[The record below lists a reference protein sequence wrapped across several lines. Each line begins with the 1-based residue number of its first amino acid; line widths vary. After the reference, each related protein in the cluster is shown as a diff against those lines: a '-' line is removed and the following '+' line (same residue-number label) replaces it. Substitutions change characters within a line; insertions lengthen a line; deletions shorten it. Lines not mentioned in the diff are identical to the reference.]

1 MKRRVV
7 VTGIGCVTPIGISY
21 DEVKDAM
28 FSGRSGIRYY
38 ENIKANLGRV
48 EFDIDS
54 QIAPLDQ
61 TITDRISRFAWY
73 SYLKCKEDAGI
84 TKEDVDGIFFGVG
97 FCGSYTIENSFP
109 EYLNNGRSRPNT
121 LVNICPNSPA
131 CFIALKEDIHGPN
144 FTYNT
149 ACSSST
155 LALGEAYEKIV
166 RGDCD
171 GMIVGGTESSVND
184 YGITT
189 WHGMRAISS
198 KDEGP
203 KACRPFSKDRT
214 GVVVAEGCAVFFLE
228 ELEHAKARGAKIY
241 CEILGYGTSWGT
253 ESMTKPSIEGEMRAI
268 QKAYDKLNGR
278 KVTFIS
284 AHGTATPTGDMV
296 ELQAIKNVFGDEL
309 KDIPI
314 TSTKALHGHTLG
326 ASGIIES
333 MGCIAVLQEDKVIP
347 NWHLGEQDD
356 KVPEGTYLPREVVD
370 KKQDV
375 CLNNSFAFGGSN
387 VVLIMGKY
395 NESLS

>member
-1 MKRRVV
+1 
-7 VTGIGCVTPIGISY
+7 
-21 DEVKDAM
+21 
-28 FSGRSGIRYY
+28 
-38 ENIKANLGRV
+38 
-48 EFDIDS
+48 
-54 QIAPLDQ
+54 
-61 TITDRISRFAWY
+61 
-73 SYLKCKEDAGI
+73 
-84 TKEDVDGIFFGVG
+84 
-97 FCGSYTIENSFP
+97 
-109 EYLNNGRSRPNT
+109 
-121 LVNICPNSPA
+121 
-131 CFIALKEDIHGPN
+131 
-144 FTYNT
+144 
-149 ACSSST
+149 
-155 LALGEAYEKIV
+155 
-166 RGDCD
+166 
-171 GMIVGGTESSVND
+171 MIVGGTESSVND

-333 MGCIAVLQEDKVIP
+333 MGCIAVLQEDKIIP

-356 KVPEGTYLPREVVD
+356 KVPENTYLPREVVD

-395 NESLS
+395 NESLF

>member
-131 CFIALKEDIHGPN
+131 CFIALKEEI
-144 FTYNT
+144 
-149 ACSSST
+149 
-155 LALGEAYEKIV
+155 
-166 RGDCD
+166 
-171 GMIVGGTESSVND
+171 
-184 YGITT
+184 
-189 WHGMRAISS
+189 
-198 KDEGP
+198 
-203 KACRPFSKDRT
+203 
-214 GVVVAEGCAVFFLE
+214 
-228 ELEHAKARGAKIY
+228 AR
-241 CEILGYGTSWGT
+241 
-253 ESMTKPSIEGEMRAI
+253 
-268 QKAYDKLNGR
+268 
-278 KVTFIS
+278 
-284 AHGTATPTGDMV
+284 
-296 ELQAIKNVFGDEL
+296 
-309 KDIPI
+309 IPC
-314 TSTKALHGHTLG
+314 H
-326 ASGIIES
+326 
-333 MGCIAVLQEDKVIP
+333 VVIP
-347 NWHLGEQDD
+347 
-356 KVPEGTYLPREVVD
+356 
-370 KKQDV
+370 
-375 CLNNSFAFGGSN
+375 
-387 VVLIMGKY
+387 
-395 NESLS
+395 